1 MKRISDYKD
10 ESAIE
15 LWADLLEPLGA
26 IFADEKV
33 IEVMNGKQSVMK
45 IVSTIFKTHKE
56 EAKEFLL
63 AVDDTPL
70 DGSNVFTRFFVTFLD
85 ILNNKDF
92 LDFFKNAE
100 QTKTDVISF
109 GSVMESTG
117 ENEN

>member
-10 ESAIE
+10 GSAIE

-56 EAKEFLL
+56 EAKEFISGLNL
-63 AVDDTPL
+63 KSHAEYVECVQNDL
-70 DGSNVFTRFFVTFLD
+70 KN
-85 ILNNKDF
+85 ILFEDAS
-92 LDFFKNAE
+92 LH
-100 QTKTDVISF
+100 S
-109 GSVMESTG
+109 
-117 ENEN
+117 